1 MSYESLI
8 ALSQFIAL
16 VVLFAAASFLVP
28 RLLNRNTAIRRM
40 GNESFIVLCMSV
52 VLVVL
57 FTAAG
62 LLVPRFLA
70 IDTFSNLL
78 SQQAELIVLSIF
90 VTFLLISGNFDLSV
104 GGVVGLG
111 AVLSAWFC
119 QSQGNE
125 GGMELARGLGMHYGV
140 AIALALLC
148 CTAIGAINA
157 FFITRLKV
165 ASIIVTLGTMSLAR
179 GIALIVTHGAQR
191 NAGLPQV
198 YKKLGAFSLIGPV
211 NASVILMV
219 IIVVIALV
227 VEKSTVF
234 GRRTYYIG
242 ANSVAA
248 KLSGIKVDKHI
259 SILYLGSSFVAGLVG
274 VIMGSIHNAGI
285 SSLGVGF
292 EFDVLVI
299 ALLGGTSI
307 FGGFGSVTCAVV
319 GAFILGIVSISL
331 NMLGLSPDIQ
341 TIAKGSIALIAI
353 LAQRLALDAK
363 AA

>member
-1 MSYESLI
+1 M
-8 ALSQFIAL
+8 
-16 VVLFAAASFLVP
+16 
-28 RLLNRNTAIRRM
+28 LNRSTAI
-40 GNESFIVLCMSV
+40 GKLSNESFIVFCMFV

-57 FTAAG
+57 FAVASIF
-62 LLVPRFLA
+62 VPRFFD

-78 SQQAELIVLSIF
+78 SQQAELIVLAIF
-90 VTFLLISGNFDLSV
+90 VTFLLIGGNFDLSI

-119 QSQGNE
+119 QSPSGA
-125 GGMELARGLGMHYGV
+125 GMELARGLGMSYGV
-140 AIALALLC
+140 AIFLALLC

-179 GIALIVTHGAQR
+179 GVALIVTHGSQR
-191 NAGLPQV
+191 SAGLPHI
-198 YKKLGAFSLIGPV
+198 YKKLGAFSLGGPI
-211 NASVILMV
+211 NTSVILMV
-219 IIVVIALV
+219 VMVVIALI
-227 VEKSTVF
+227 VEKKTVF

-242 ANSVAA
+242 ANAVSA

-259 SILYLGSSFVAGLVG
+259 SILYLGSSFFAGLVG
-274 VIMGSIHNAGI
+274 VIMGSVHNAGI
-285 SSLGVGF
+285 SSLGSGF

-307 FGGFGSVTCAVV
+307 FGGFGSVMCAVV
-319 GAFILGIVSISL
+319 GAFILGIVSTSL

-341 TIAKGSIALIAI
+341 TIVKGSITLVAI
-353 LAQRLALDAK
+353 LAQRFALDRRTT
-363 AA
+363 